1 MGIQKTMDAPFQ
13 RKSFKQKKASRGR
26 EMCGRLSVYC
36 LKTRLNMPFRQSFI
50 NPLQKNQ
57 RGVPWF
63 PPCVSDAADK
73 DTSMHTRAKRARLFV
88 CVYGGF
94 FVVCFWSFFE
104 KEKEREFLKNKQKK
118 EKERVGRAFIF
129 FPRCLVRE
137 EEKPSTYSCDQNS
150 YDDDAKESGATSDDS
165 ATGVKSSAP

>member
-1 MGIQKTMDAPFQ
+1 
-13 RKSFKQKKASRGR
+13 
-26 EMCGRLSVYC
+26 MCGRLFVYC

-73 DTSMHTRAKRARLFV
+73 DTSMHTRANARASLCACMGVFCRLFLE
-88 CVYGGF
+88 F
-94 FVVCFWSFFE
+94 FL
-104 KEKEREFLKNKQKK
+104 KKRKREFLKNKQKK
-118 EKERVGRAFIF
+118 EKERVGIRVRKKEWVAPLFF

-165 ATGVKSSAP
+165 ATGVKSSTS